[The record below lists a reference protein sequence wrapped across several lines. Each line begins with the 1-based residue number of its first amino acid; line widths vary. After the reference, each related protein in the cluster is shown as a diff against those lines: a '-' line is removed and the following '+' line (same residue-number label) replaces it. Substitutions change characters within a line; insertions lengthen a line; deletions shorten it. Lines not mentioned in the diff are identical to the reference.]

1 MFICLTLVH
10 MVDRDPPLTLRKFRF
25 FGNPVKTPTKKLG
38 MVTNAQHQSEKVETY
53 IR

>member
-25 FGNPVKTPTKKLG
+25 FGNPVKTPTKNLG
-38 MVTNAQHQSEKVETY
+38 MTTNAQHHSVETY